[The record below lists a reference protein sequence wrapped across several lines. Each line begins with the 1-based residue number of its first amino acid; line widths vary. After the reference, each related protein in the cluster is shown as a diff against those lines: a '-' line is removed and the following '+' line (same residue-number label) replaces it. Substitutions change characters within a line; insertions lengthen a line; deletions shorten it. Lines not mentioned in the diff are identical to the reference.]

1 LTDGS
6 ESIRVS
12 FDLRNSGSRDGAEVA
27 QVYLGLPASTG
38 EPPRR
43 LVGWAKVELGPGK
56 TQRVT
61 MSIDPKSASHPLAFW
76 NIDLDNWD
84 IANGVYTVYVG
95 DSSQDIRL
103 TGTLQIR
110 RKEG

>member
-1 LTDGS
+1 MARKS
-6 ESIRVS
+6 
-12 FDLRNSGSRDGAEVA
+12 LRCISVF
-27 QVYLGLPASTG
+27 PASAG

-61 MSIDPKSASHPLAFW
+61 VRIDPKSASHPLSLW
-76 NIDLDNWD
+76 NVDLDNWD

-110 RKEG
+110 H